1 MFLGV
6 LKLELYIPES
16 GSLKSKR
23 KVLKCLKDK
32 IRSNFNV
39 SVSETDHHDKWQH
52 ALIGVACVGCD
63 KKYINGTLSRISDL
77 IRGYH
82 QAQLINSEMEIW

>member
-6 LKLELYIPES
+6 LNVELHIPES

-39 SVSETDHHDKWQH
+39 SVSETDHQEKWQR
-52 ALIGVACVGCD
+52 ALIGVACIGCD
-63 KKYINGTLSRISDL
+63 KKYINGTLSRISNL
-77 IRGYH
+77 ISGYH
-82 QAQLINSEMEIW
+82 LAEIVNTEMEIW